1 MSYPV
6 FLLPI
11 VVEPGTVQLTET
23 IAGVATPQ
31 TLNII
36 DPAGPGT
43 TTTLAAA
50 KTFYL
55 RGDGTSDDLLRL
67 LKLTLDTHTGANT
80 YTVAISRNI
89 DGTALPAAVTISA
102 GTNNFS
108 IDWTS
113 ASTTLN
119 ERHFGF
125 RSIATTSGLSTVGD
139 VSPTSQWVAND
150 VVEFFEE
157 EDEVQAFVE
166 RARSGIV
173 LGGRRGG
180 PYDIRTM
187 SLRFQ
192 AEQRTL
198 LKAVPTVSSVVDTG
212 RAFAAAWSL
221 MTTGRAFEIHLP
233 DVSSG
238 TTLGAL
244 SSTTRQVCFNGGGTA
259 WHLDA
264 DSVESGFRPDRI
276 APGVPLYSW
285 SLRMLGKVT

>member
-11 VVEPGTVQLTET
+11 VVAPGTVRMTENG
-23 IAGVATPQ
+23 IAQ

-36 DPAGPGT
+36 DPAT
-43 TTTLAAA
+43 SLALATS

-55 RGDGTSDDLLRL
+55 RGDGTADDLLRL
-67 LKLTLDTHTGANT
+67 LKLTLDTHTGGTNV
-80 YTVAISRNI
+80 YTVAIQRNI
-89 DGTALPAAVTISA
+89 DGSILPSSVTISA

-125 RSIATTSGLSTVGD
+125 RSIATTSGLSTTGD
-139 VSPTSQWVAND
+139 VSPTSQWVSND

-166 RARSGIV
+166 RARSGFV

-180 PYDIRTM
+180 PYDIRRM
-187 SLRFQ
+187 GLQFQ
-192 AEQRTL
+192 AEQRTVT
-198 LKAVPTVSSVVDTG
+198 KGVPTVVSTKDTG
-212 RAFAAAWSL
+212 RAFAAAWAL
-221 MTTGRAFEIHLP
+221 MTTGRAFEVHLATLA
-233 DVSSG
+233 SG
-238 TTLGAL
+238 TTLSAL
-244 SSTTRQVCFNGGGTA
+244 SSSTRQDGTTGVTQT
-259 WHLDA
+259 WFLDA
-264 DSVESGFRPDRI
+264 DTVESGFRPARL
-276 APGVPLYSW
+276 APGVGLYSW
-285 SLRMLGKVT
+285 QLRLLGYAL

>member
-11 VVEPGTVQLTET
+11 VVAPGTVRMTENG
-23 IAGVATPQ
+23 IAQ

-36 DPAGPGT
+36 DPAT
-43 TTTLAAA
+43 SLALATS

-55 RGDGTSDDLLRL
+55 RGDGTVDDLLRL
-67 LKLTLDTHTGANT
+67 LKLTLDTHTGGTNV
-80 YTVAISRNI
+80 YTVAIQRNI
-89 DGTALPAAVTISA
+89 DGSILPSSVTISA

-125 RSIATTSGLSTVGD
+125 RSIATTSALSTTGD

-166 RARSGIV
+166 RARSGFV

-180 PYDIRTM
+180 PYDIRRM
-187 SLRFQ
+187 GLQFQ
-192 AEQRTL
+192 AEQRTVT
-198 LKAVPTVSSVVDTG
+198 KGVPTVVSTKDTG
-212 RAFAAAWSL
+212 RAFAAAWAL
-221 MTTGRAFEIHLP
+221 MTTGRAFEVHLATLA
-233 DVSSG
+233 SG
-238 TTLGAL
+238 TTLSAL
-244 SSTTRQVCFNGGGTA
+244 SSSTRQDGTTGVTQT
-259 WHLDA
+259 WFLDA
-264 DSVESGFRPDRI
+264 DTVESGFRPARL
-276 APGVPLYSW
+276 APGVGLYSW
-285 SLRMLGKVT
+285 QLRLLGYAL